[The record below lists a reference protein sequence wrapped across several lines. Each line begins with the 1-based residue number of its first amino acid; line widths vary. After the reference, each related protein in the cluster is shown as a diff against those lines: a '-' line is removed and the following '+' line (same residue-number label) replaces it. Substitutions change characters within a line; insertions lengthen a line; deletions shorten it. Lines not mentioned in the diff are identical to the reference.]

1 MQYIQV
7 YYISLSGNTTDFL
20 KRVNQYICANY
31 GMELNIVNIKDKVKD
46 GESIYFQ
53 ATEPYFSFLP
63 AYLEGGNGLDTG
75 FTEILTTPLKEFI
88 AYKENRKLCFGIIGS
103 GNRNFNKQ
111 FCLTAYQYA
120 DTFGFPVID
129 EFELRG
135 TNEDVERISDKMV
148 AMINDREGV
157 K

>member
-1 MQYIQV
+1 MPIMAWSLILL
-7 YYISLSGNTTDFL
+7 ISKIRLRMESLFIFRRQSRILVFCQLIL
-20 KRVNQYICANY
+20 K
-31 GMELNIVNIKDKVKD
+31 
-46 GESIYFQ
+46 
-53 ATEPYFSFLP
+53 
-63 AYLEGGNGLDTG
+63 GGNGLDTG

-88 AYKENRKLCFGIIGS
+88 AYKENRKLCLGIIGS

>member
-63 AYLEGGNGLDTG
+63 AYLEGGEW
-75 FTEILTTPLKEFI
+75 FRYRF
-88 AYKENRKLCFGIIGS
+88 Y
-103 GNRNFNKQ
+103 RNFDDSSERVY
-111 FCLTAYQYA
+111 CL
-120 DTFGFPVID
+120 
-129 EFELRG
+129 
-135 TNEDVERISDKMV
+135 
-148 AMINDREGV
+148 
-157 K
+157 

>member
-88 AYKENRKLCFGIIGS
+88 AYKENRKLCITA
-103 GNRNFNKQ
+103 GNS
-111 FCLTAYQYA
+111 
-120 DTFGFPVID
+120 V
-129 EFELRG
+129 
-135 TNEDVERISDKMV
+135 
-148 AMINDREGV
+148 
-157 K
+157 